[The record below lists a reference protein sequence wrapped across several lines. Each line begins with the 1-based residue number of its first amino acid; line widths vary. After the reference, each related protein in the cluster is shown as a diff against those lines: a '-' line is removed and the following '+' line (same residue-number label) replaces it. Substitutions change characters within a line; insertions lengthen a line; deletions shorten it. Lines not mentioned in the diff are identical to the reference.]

1 MNTSGRK
8 SFFVISFVAFAA
20 FLAAALMQHHPHDWP
35 FDGGAS
41 IGKVRNMAG
50 PFGSFAAWV
59 CIQVLGSLFAWLI
72 PLSLIAFAGTLAF
85 DKTAKL
91 GRGLLKAASMILL
104 LNAFFALL
112 EVTSGSSELSGWAGR
127 GIAAGLQGVFGRVGG
142 TIFVTA
148 CLLILALSFLG
159 FLGRIG
165 VPRFIGWT
173 FVKKAV
179 ASLFSMS
186 GKLVRF
192 IGGTIIKKAVAWLF
206 SFFKKIV
213 LAAAGAARARASQT
227 KGIVPERGKSH
238 EAAPPAGVGGGAA
251 ESAPEPPAEKHTEN
265 GGADLTA
272 QEAVLHI
279 HPALRKRM
287 AKAQPAVQGGTL
299 QDAAVEKPHE
309 DGKVPIEEASLPPF
323 SLFDG
328 GKENGLAFPQDKL
341 KAWAAV
347 LEEKLA
353 YYKIEGKVTG
363 ISHGPLITTFE
374 FAPNPGVKV
383 KDIVSRA
390 DDLTLAMKA
399 KSLRLIAPIPGRS
412 VVGIEIPNPE
422 GALVYLR
429 DILPEIPERLRLSG
443 VMVGIGVDVMGKPFF
458 MNLCNAPHLLVAGTT
473 GSGKSVALHGI
484 LASIL
489 MHYRPSD
496 VRLLIVDPKMVEM
509 NIYNGLPHLLHP
521 VTNDPKETVRM
532 FQYLVEEMERRKE
545 LLKESGVK
553 NIESYNS
560 KAAMDG
566 RLKRDNEK
574 LPYIILV
581 IDELG
586 DLILSKGVD
595 MESLLSKLSNM
606 ARAVGI
612 HMVVATQ
619 RPSVDVIVGKTK
631 ANFPTRIAFRVAS
644 RVDSRTILDSIG
656 AEKLLGRG
664 DMLYMDAK
672 HIEPIRLHGAYISEA
687 EVERVISHWKSYR
700 FEPAT
705 LEVSKEKTSSSWDD
719 MEEDPL
725 YEEAKQ
731 VVLHYRQGSTSLLQ
745 RRLHIGYA
753 RAARLL
759 DMHGRHGS
767 RDRVAPPR
775 GALHRGRSPRSRCF
789 AGELLLVSGICM
801 GGNARRSGRARRT
814 QEGSTTRE
822 ARAHGLPAGAPE
834 RGFRT
839 HAARCRFVSP
849 SGEARIAPGR
859 APVVGRGRLR
869 RAGGRDAGAGRAG
882 SFRGL

>member
-1 MNTSGRK
+1 MNTGNRR
-8 SFFVISFVAFAA
+8 SFFVIALVAFAL
-20 FLAAALMQHHPHDWP
+20 FLAVALMQRNPHDWP
-35 FDGGAS
+35 FGGDAS
-41 IGKVRNMAG
+41 LRAVRNLAG
-50 PFGSFAAWV
+50 PFGSLVAWA
-59 CIQVLGSLFAWLI
+59 CIRSLGTFFAWLV
-72 PLSLIAFAGTLAF
+72 PFFLLVLAGALAV
-85 DKTAKL
+85 DKTSRL
-91 GRGLLKAASMILL
+91 GRGLARACLAILL
-104 LNAFFALL
+104 LNVFFSLL
-112 EVTSGSSELSGWAGR
+112 KLTAGSTYLTGWIGKGLAG
-127 GIAAGLQGVFGRVGG
+127 GLKSIFGQVGG
-142 TIFVTA
+142 TIVVTA
-148 CLLILALSFLG
+148 CLLIVGLSFIG
-159 FLGRIG
+159 SLGR
-165 VPRFIGWT
+165 T
-173 FVKKAV
+173 TV
-179 ASLFSMS
+179 ARLRGAAF
-186 GKLVRF
+186 
-192 IGGTIIKKAVAWLF
+192 IKKTLRALL
-206 SFFKKIV
+206 
-213 LAAAGAARARASQT
+213 LAPIRLLQLAARALRRA
-227 KGIVPERGKSH
+227 
-238 EAAPPAGVGGGAA
+238 PALVGRIAQRHG
-251 ESAPEPPAEKHTEN
+251 ESA
-265 GGADLTA
+265 GADSPEIFEGREDRPA
-272 QEAVLHI
+272 R
-279 HPALRKRM
+279 HPIDELVQDGSATM
-287 AKAQPAVQGGTL
+287 EPAVA
-299 QDAAVEKPHE
+299 AAVAEDPPVVKRRVPKARPPIAREGSGSGAGEPRE
-309 DGKVPIEEASLPPF
+309 DGKTPIEEASLPPL

-328 GKENGLAFPQDKL
+328 GRENGLAFSQDKL

-363 ISHGPLITTFE
+363 INHGPLITTFE
-374 FAPNPGVKV
+374 FAPSPGVKV

-422 GALVYLR
+422 GAFVYLR

-489 MHYRPSD
+489 MQYRPSD

-509 NIYNGLPHLLHP
+509 NIYNELPHLLHP

-532 FQYLVEEMERRKE
+532 FQYLIEEMERRKE

-553 NIESYNS
+553 NIESFNS
-560 KAAMDG
+560 KAAMGGSSDPE
-566 RLKRDNEK
+566 NAK

-581 IDELG
+581 VDELG
-586 DLILSKGVD
+586 DLVLSKGVD
-595 MESLLSKLSNM
+595 MELLLSKLSNM

-644 RVDSRTILDSIG
+644 RVDSRTILDTIG

-672 HIEPIRLHGAYISEA
+672 HTEPIRLHGAFVSEP

-705 LEVSKEKTSSSWDD
+705 LELSKAKTSGSWDD
-719 MEEDPL
+719 MEDDPL

-731 VVLHYRQGSTSLLQ
+731 VVLHYHQGSTSLLQ

-759 DMHGRHGS
+759 DM
-767 RDRVAPPR
+767 
-775 GALHRGRSPRSRCF
+775 L
-789 AGELLLVSGICM
+789 E
-801 GGNARRSGRARRT
+801 
-814 QEGSTTRE
+814 QEGIVGPPDGSKPRE
-822 ARAHGLPAGAPE
+822 VLVAGQS
-834 RGFRT
+834 
-839 HAARCRFVSP
+839 SP
-849 SGEARIAPGR
+849 PYE
-859 APVVGRGRLR
+859 
-869 RAGGRDAGAGRAG
+869 D
-882 SFRGL
+882 